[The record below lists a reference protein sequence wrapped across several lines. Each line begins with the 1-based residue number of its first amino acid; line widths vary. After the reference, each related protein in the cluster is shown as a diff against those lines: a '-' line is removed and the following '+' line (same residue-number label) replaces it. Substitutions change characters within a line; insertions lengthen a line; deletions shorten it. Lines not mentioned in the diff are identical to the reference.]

1 MPMENRV
8 GRREKE
14 RFVVN
19 VMGTVRTGSGKP
31 IQAEITDLSEN
42 GCAFTVGTVWMQNSD
57 HASLRIGDL
66 GPIDAT
72 IRWVN
77 DRQVGIEF
85 HRPVYGSVFEHLRA
99 LIPTA
104 DKQRDRRHGA
114 IDIASLARSEAQRR
128 VVT

>member
-1 MPMENRV
+1 MPMDTRV

-14 RFVVN
+14 RFDVN
-19 VMGTVRTGSGKP
+19 VMGTLRTGAGTP

-42 GCAFTVGTVWMQNSD
+42 GCACTVGSIWLKSSA

-85 HRPVYGSVFEHLRA
+85 HRPVYGPVFERLRA
-99 LIPTA
+99 MIA
-104 DKQRDRRHGA
+104 VANKQRDRRHGA
-114 IDIASLARSEAQRR
+114 IDISALARSEAQRR
-128 VVT
+128 VGT

>member
-57 HASLRIGDL
+57 HASLR
-66 GPIDAT
+66 
-72 IRWVN
+72 VN

-99 LIPTA
+99 LIATA

>member
-1 MPMENRV
+1 MAV
-8 GRREKE
+8 
-14 RFVVN
+14 
-19 VMGTVRTGSGKP
+19 S
-31 IQAEITDLSEN
+31 LSEN

-99 LIPTA
+99 LIATA

>member
-1 MPMENRV
+1 MPMDTRV

-14 RFVVN
+14 RFDVN
-19 VMGTVRTGSGKP
+19 VMGTLRTGAGTP

-42 GCAFTVGTVWMQNSD
+42 GCACTVGTVWMQSSD

-77 DRQVGIEF
+77 DRQAGIEF
-85 HRPVYGSVFEHLRA
+85 HRPVYGPVFEHLRA
-99 LIPTA
+99 LIDQA
-104 DKQRDRRHGA
+104 DKRRDRRA
-114 IDIASLARSEAQRR
+114 APIDLTALAKSEAQRR

>member
-14 RFVVN
+14 RFDVN
-19 VMGTVRTGSGKP
+19 VMGTLRTGAGTP
-31 IQAEITDLSEN
+31 IQAEITDLSEK
-42 GCAFTVGTVWMQNSD
+42 GCACTVGSMWLKSSA

-77 DRQVGIEF
+77 DRQIGIEF
-85 HRPVYGSVFEHLRA
+85 HRPVYGPVFEHLRA
-99 LIPTA
+99 MIAQA
-104 DKQRDRRHGA
+104 DKQRDRRHTA
-114 IDIASLARSEAQRR
+114 VDSSALARSEAQRR
-128 VVT
+128 VGT

>member
-1 MPMENRV
+1 MSMETRV

-14 RFVVN
+14 RFDVN
-19 VMGTVRTGSGKP
+19 VMGTLRTGAGTP

-42 GCAFTVGTVWMQNSD
+42 GCACRVNSMWLKSSA

-85 HRPVYGSVFEHLRA
+85 HRPVYGPVFEHLRA
-99 LIPTA
+99 LIDQA
-104 DKQRDRRHGA
+104 DKRRDRRA
-114 IDIASLARSEAQRR
+114 ASIDLTALAKSEAQRR

>member
-1 MPMENRV
+1 MENRV

-14 RFVVN
+14 RVNVN
-19 VMGTVRTGSGKP
+19 VMGTVRTGSGRP

-42 GCAFTVGTVWMQNSD
+42 GCACTVGSIWLKSSA

-85 HRPVYGSVFEHLRA
+85 HRPVYDPVFEHLREMIA
-99 LIPTA
+99 QA
-104 DKQRDRRHGA
+104 DKRRDRRA
-114 IDIASLARSEAQRR
+114 ASIDLTALARSEAQRR
-128 VVT
+128 VDT

>member
-8 GRREKE
+8 GRSEKE
-14 RFVVN
+14 RFEVN

-42 GCAFTVGTVWMQNSD
+42 GCACTVGTVWMQSSD

-85 HRPVYGSVFEHLRA
+85 HRPVYGRCSS
-99 LIPTA
+99 T
-104 DKQRDRRHGA
+104 
-114 IDIASLARSEAQRR
+114 SARSSIKPTSDGIGAPRLSI
-128 VVT
+128 

>member
-99 LIPTA
+99 LIATA
-104 DKQRDRRHGA
+104 DKQRDRHT
-114 IDIASLARSEAQRR
+114 ARSILPRSRVRR
-128 VVT
+128 PNGE